1 MHSWGVESTARCV
14 GRLLWRPSSP
24 GSRIPYPG
32 SSRAL
37 SAAGCLPTGPAAG
50 QGTFCGLERKPL
62 VLAQKGQ
69 KQQGTEGILEITRIA
84 RVIHTRGWICL
95 GREEVKRTL
104 GTECGLESQQ
114 VPRVALETQY
124 VVVCAHLMPT
134 LDMADGCPFWVCPLH
149 PSAWSGGNLPRVHG
163 SSLRPQ
169 AHRVQQPPRAA

>member
-1 MHSWGVESTARCV
+1 MHSWGVESTARVLEDCC
-14 GRLLWRPSSP
+14 GDPPAQGHASPTLAPHRLSVLQAAHWSSCRPRNFLWARK
-24 GSRIPYPG
+24 
-32 SSRAL
+32 
-37 SAAGCLPTGPAAG
+37 
-50 QGTFCGLERKPL
+50 KPL

-69 KQQGTEGILEITRIA
+69 KYQGTEGSLEITRIA

-114 VPRVALETQY
+114 VPQVALETQY

-134 LDMADGCPFWVCPLH
+134 LEMADGCPFWVRPLH
-149 PSAWSGGNLPRVHG
+149 PSTGSGGNLTRVRG